1 MSPAPDPPA
10 RPHPISAH
18 GHTRVDPYYWLAER
32 DSPEVLAH
40 LEGENGYVAEALG
53 DLKDLTEAIYQE
65 IKWRVVETDT
75 SVPVRKGPWWYYG
88 RTREGLSYPISCRAP
103 AAPGEAPPV
112 VDPETALAGEQVVL
126 DENAEAE
133 GHDFLS
139 VGVLDVSP
147 DHAWV
152 AVGVDFAGSE
162 RHRVTIRPLAGQ
174 PGVDDAVDDVY
185 YGWAW
190 AADSRHAFYTR
201 VDDAMRPWQV
211 WRHELGTDASRDAR
225 VWQEDDPQFSL
236 GVGRTRDDAQVVLV
250 AGSSTTTEARAV
262 SATDP
267 VTDPAT
273 VLERRPGVEA
283 SLEHFT
289 DAHGGGWWLAVTNDA
304 ATDFRLVAR
313 PAGSGDWREVVA
325 ERPGTRLDGADAF
338 AGLLV
343 ISERLEGANAV
354 RVAPLAAGDDP
365 FATDLLASSWL
376 VEGPVRP
383 STIGVGANAE
393 YVATE
398 LRVGMTSMVTPG
410 LVADVD
416 LVTRERT
423 VRKQQPVRGYDPSQ
437 LATGRLWVEAS
448 DGVCV
453 PVTVVA
459 RADLVD
465 VGDEIAPRAPM
476 PLVLYGYGSYEHS
489 IDPAFSVA
497 RLSLLERGVAFA
509 VAHVRGGG
517 EMGRRWYE
525 MGRLAQ
531 KPTTFSDYVAV
542 ARHLVAAGWTTPE
555 RLAARGGSAGGLL
568 VGAAL
573 NAAPELFRC
582 AVAEVP
588 FVDVLTTM
596 LDPTLPLTAGEWEE
610 WGDPITSPTAYRT
623 IAGYSPYDNVARD
636 APRRLPELF
645 VTAGLNDSRVGY
657 WEPAKWVLAVR
668 HAHPDNRA
676 YLKVELG
683 AGHGGPSGRYAA
695 WRAEAQVL
703 AFLGSRLPPTG

>member
-1 MSPAPDPPA
+1 MPQPPAAPA
-10 RPHPISAH
+10 RPHEIRAH
-18 GHTRVDPYYWLAER
+18 GDVRTDPYYWLGERESAE
-32 DSPEVLAH
+32 VVAH
-40 LEGENGYVAEALG
+40 LEAENAYLADALG
-53 DLKDLTEAIYQE
+53 PLAGLTETIYQE
-65 IKWRVVETDT
+65 IRSRVVETDI
-75 SVPVRKGPWWYYG
+75 SVPIRRGPWWYYG

-112 VDPETALAGEQVVL
+112 VDPEVALAGEQVVL

-152 AVGVDFAGSE
+152 AVGVDFSGSE

-174 PGVDDAVDDVY
+174 AGVDDAIDDVY

-190 AADSRHAFYTR
+190 ASDSRHAFYTR

-211 WRHELGTDASRDAR
+211 WRHELGADPGADAL

-236 GVGRTRDDAQVVLV
+236 GVGRTRDDAAVVLV
-250 AGSSTTTEARAV
+250 AGSSTTTEARAIR
-262 SATDP
+262 AADPTGDP
-267 VTDPAT
+267 VV
-273 VLERRPGVEA
+273 VLERRTGVESA
-283 SLEHFT
+283 LEHYT
-289 DAHGGGWWLAVTNDA
+289 DGAGRGWWLCVTNDA
-304 ATDFRLVAR
+304 ATDFRLLAR
-313 PAGSGDWREVVA
+313 AEDEAEWREVVA

-338 AGLLV
+338 AGVLAV
-343 ISERLEGANAV
+343 SERLEGATAV
-354 RVAPLAAGDDP
+354 RVVPLAPGADP
-365 FATDLLASSWL
+365 FALDLLAASWL
-376 VEGPVRP
+376 IEGPARP
-383 STIGVGANAE
+383 STIGLGGNAE
-393 YVATE
+393 YATGE

-416 LVTRERT
+416 LATRAPT
-423 VRKQQPVRGYDPSQ
+423 VRKQQPVRGYDPARF
-437 LATGRLWVEAS
+437 ATGRLWAEAS
-448 DGVCV
+448 DGVRV

-465 VGDEIAPRAPM
+465 ASREIAPRAPM
-476 PLVLYGYGSYEHS
+476 PLVLYGYGSYESS

-531 KPTTFSDYVAV
+531 KPTTFSDFVAV
-542 ARHLVAAGWTTPE
+542 ARHLVASGWTTPE
-555 RLAARGGSAGGLL
+555 RLGARGASAGGLL
-568 VGAAL
+568 MGAAV
-573 NAAPELFRC
+573 NAAPGLFAC
-582 AVAEVP
+582 VVAEVP

-596 LDPTLPLTAGEWEE
+596 MDPTLPLTAGEWEE

-623 IAGYSPYDNVARD
+623 IAGYSPYDNVAPG
-636 APRRLPELF
+636 ARLPEVF
-645 VTAGLNDSRVGY
+645 ATAGLNDSRVGF

-668 HAHPDNRA
+668 AAHPENRA

-683 AGHGGPSGRYAA
+683 AGHGGPSGRYDA
-695 WRAEAQVL
+695 WRDEAQVL
-703 AFLGSRLPPTG
+703 AFLVSRLTPSG